1 MTSLEIGA
9 KMNKILKEI
18 TDDTLRTIRT
28 LEIVLPEVYRDI
40 FATMAQNRGID
51 IESIDTQAALD
62 YALEKIQTISAK
74 TKESASELHIHVEHA
89 QVAVEKKDAKALSS
103 ISQDL
108 KILEK
113 KITRLQ
119 EEVFRD
125 SLTGLYNRRW
135 LYEEFLKNDAFTCKG
150 VLAFLDLDAFKAI
163 NDNYGHQTGDKVLI
177 VLSQVL
183 RKLSSSF
190 LVRFAGDEFIIISTE
205 NSTKSLDDAL
215 RVIQKNLKET
225 PLKTG
230 KNTFNVSFSY
240 GLSAFDI
247 GDNFEKIYS
256 LADAKMY
263 EAKSTKSH
271 YQDKLKK

>member
-1 MTSLEIGA
+1 M
-9 KMNKILKEI
+9 
-18 TDDTLRTIRT
+18 
-28 LEIVLPEVYRDI
+28 PEVYKDI
-40 FATMAQNRGID
+40 FATIAKSKGVD
-51 IESIDTQAALD
+51 LESIDTKIALD

-74 TKESASELHIHVEHA
+74 TKESANELYTHVEHA
-89 QVAVEKKDAKALSS
+89 QVAVEKKDKKALDS
-103 ISQDL
+103 IGQDL
-108 KILEK
+108 KTLEK

-135 LYEEFLKNDAFTCKG
+135 LYEEFLKDDLFNCKG

-190 LVRFAGDEFIIISTE
+190 LVRFAGDEFIIISAE
-205 NSTKSLDDAL
+205 NSTKALDEAL